1 VTEAEARAALRAF
14 GAAGGPEREDAE
26 RQAREAA
33 ERELA
38 EWMAGG
44 PLARAWRALVYQRR

>member
-1 VTEAEARAALRAF
+1 VTEAEARAALAAF
-14 GAAGGPEREDAE
+14 DAAGGLEREDAE

-44 PLARAWRALVYQRR
+44 PLARVWRALVYQRR

>member
-1 VTEAEARAALRAF
+1 MTEAEARAALVAF
-14 GAAGGPEREDAE
+14 GAAGGLEREDAE